1 MTTCHHDGDANTV
14 IATDKL
20 GSAMKA
26 LTNALSTLGASVHQ
40 GAPEAAQAAEA
51 LASATEAAPL
61 SDSLGNPS
69 RAEPAALSDHL
80 VLSVG
85 SISLADTRLTIASLP
100 ANRQKI
106 AEAALAV
113 RQGESLDV
121 VLDILSD
128 IQVDPLAATI
138 NLYRVGDRLMGEFDL
153 EEAYPRMDRQVRN
166 VLFYPVAP
174 LFAGSGGARDSRVA
188 LYDTPLSTSVLD
200 AAYGP
205 GDDRLAVACRP
216 EEAAVPAV
224 AAVSVAD
231 PIAPTAARPR
241 IDIGQ
246 VRYDVDFDRVDPF
259 CHNSGGGLV
268 VLSAAGCYYC
278 CQVIGRLH
286 EVAARLDVPVILVD
300 RAKIPPPCRPIG
312 YPHIY
317 AISRDNLVCVYDGD
331 RSTDDL
337 VRFVGA
343 AIGSDAVR
351 D

>member
-1 MTTCHHDGDANTV
+1 MTTCHDDDDAA

-20 GSAMKA
+20 GSAVKA
-26 LTNALSTLGASVHQ
+26 LTNALPTLGASVHQ

-80 VLSVG
+80 ALSVG
-85 SISLADTRLTIASLP
+85 SISLVDTRLTIASLP
-100 ANRQKI
+100 ANQQKI

-128 IQVDPLAATI
+128 IQVDPLAAATI
-138 NLYRVGDRLMGEFDL
+138 NLYRVGNRLMGEFDL

-174 LFAGSGGARDSRVA
+174 LFAGSGGARDSKVA

-205 GDDRLAVACRP
+205 GNDHLAVACRP
-216 EEAAVPAV
+216 EETVVPAV
-224 AAVSVAD
+224 AAVSAAD
-231 PIAPTAARPR
+231 PIAPTAAKPR

-337 VRFVGA
+337 VRFVCA